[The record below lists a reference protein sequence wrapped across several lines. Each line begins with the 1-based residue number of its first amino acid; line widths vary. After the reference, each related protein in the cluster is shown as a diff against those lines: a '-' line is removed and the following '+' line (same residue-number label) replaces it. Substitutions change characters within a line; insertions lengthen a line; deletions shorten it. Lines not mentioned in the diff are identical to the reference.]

1 MKREH
6 WLIGYSIGV
15 GLPGWIWLLWHSHM
29 PSMPIWHIIAVLL
42 IALLI
47 ESAGYRVPPAD
58 PHSLTGIVILSLA
71 LMGQPWVAT
80 LIIAINA
87 FAVGMALPFIDRR
100 PITFYSA
107 VVRPWARA
115 GVRITAVAAGAWI
128 ASMIAGPV
136 GVALQIAIYPLII
149 ILNRWGRIQI
159 QQDTTGVAQWWR
171 GASLSILITEII
183 PLPLA
188 LLGAIVYSTLGIWY
202 FLLLC
207 LAVLGASAIMRQ
219 VTINLRNQQ
228 ASTNELAILNATSRA
243 IIRSEL
249 DVDALCELIYREA
262 GNVLDTSSFHLGIF
276 EPNSD
281 RYTLK
286 VRVQDKQRLEPLTV
300 DLPSGDGM
308 IGWMRQTGRSLLVSD
323 FVSEMDRL
331 PARPRYQSANPPRSG
346 VYVPLIS
353 GDTVIGSISVQSQR
367 INAFSSDDLRRLS
380 QIAEQAAVAITKART
395 FHEARERAIQLQ
407 AIQDVAA
414 HLSVML
420 EPDELLP
427 EVTRLIREHFGYHP
441 VHLITID
448 DDGRLFFRASTSDA
462 MGGVRIR
469 TALRQ
474 SDKGIISTVAQTG
487 QALLVNDV
495 YNDARYV
502 EDDPHTQSEL
512 AVPIRFADRTIGV
525 LDVQS
530 SEPWRFQDTDMF
542 VMQTLADQVALAL
555 ERARA
560 FSAQRAEAQRLNV
573 LLQAADMLNRP
584 VPLDDLL
591 NTAVQLPIQLLG
603 CRCCCYLSWH
613 EHEQR
618 FVIDAVAGLDMD
630 HTQRLLGQTLA
641 AHAFDV
647 SEHAANNVQL
657 QQLPAAIAHTLTPFA
672 NQDVLVLIARGRGS
686 IPGVLVAD
694 YPLESRPYGDREQ
707 QLFGGLAGQIGSAI
721 ENALLEQDAD
731 NAARLE
737 EELRLARDI
746 QNSLLPDT
754 APLLAGWRINA
765 LWQAARVIGGD
776 FYDYWPLKGQH
787 GQKQFGFVIA
797 DVSDKGMAAALFMA
811 LSRSLVRAAALDGSD
826 PAVALMRANRW
837 ITRDSESGMF
847 VTIFYGILDVD
858 SGSLCYSCAGHNPPL
873 LVHADG
879 SSQELS
885 TPGIALGIIDDI
897 KLTSSTI
904 TLQPG
909 DTLVCYTDGVT
920 ESFDDGDQQYGVTR
934 LKQVIQ
940 RHMRDHTAAIV
951 TAIADDVSAFSEG
964 RIYDDVTLL
973 VLQRQ

>member
-15 GLPGWIWLLWHSHM
+15 GLPGWIWLVWQSHV
-29 PSMPIWHIIAVLL
+29 PTMPIWHIVAVLL
-42 IALLI
+42 FALCI
-47 ESAGYRVPPAD
+47 ESVGYRVPPAD
-58 PHSLTGIVILSLA
+58 PHTLTGIIILSIA
-71 LMGQPWVAT
+71 LVGEPWVAM

-87 FAVGMALPFIDRR
+87 CIVGIALPYFDRR
-100 PITFYSA
+100 TFNLYDWVA
-107 VVRPWARA
+107 RPWARA
-115 GVRITAVAAGAWI
+115 GVRVAGVALGAWI
-128 ASMIAGPV
+128 ATTIAGPIGVVLQIAVYPLVIIVSRWGRLHIQHGAV
-136 GVALQIAIYPLII
+136 GVAE
-149 ILNRWGRIQI
+149 
-159 QQDTTGVAQWWR
+159 WWR
-171 GASLSILITEII
+171 STSLSIILTEII

-188 LLGAIVYSTLGIWY
+188 LLGAVTYTSLGIWY

-207 LAVLGASAIMRQ
+207 LAILGASTVMRQ
-219 VTINLRNQQ
+219 VTTKLRNQRVY
-228 ASTNELAILNATSRA
+228 SNELVMLNSTSRA

-286 VRVQDKQRLEPLTV
+286 VRVQDNQRLAPLTV

-308 IGWMRQTGRSLLVSD
+308 IGWMRQTGRSLLVVN
-323 FVSEMDRL
+323 FRKEMHIL
-331 PARPRYQSANPPRSG
+331 PARPRYQSSNPPLSG
-346 VYVPLIS
+346 IYVPLIS
-353 GDTVIGSISVQSQR
+353 GDTVIGTISVQSPR
-367 INAFSSDDLRRLS
+367 ERAFSTDDLHRLG

-395 FHEARERAIQLQ
+395 FHEARERAVQLQ

-441 VHLITID
+441 VHLITLD
-448 DDGRLFFRASTSDA
+448 DEGQLFFRASTSDA
-462 MGGVRIR
+462 LGGQRIR

-474 SDKGIISTVAQTG
+474 SDKGIISTVAQSG

-495 YNDARYV
+495 HNDPRYV
-502 EDDPHTQSEL
+502 EDDPHTRSEL

-530 SEPWRFQDTDMF
+530 NEPWRFQDTDMF
-542 VMQTLADQVALAL
+542 VMRTLADQVALAL

-573 LLQAADMLNRP
+573 LLHAADMLNRP

-591 NTAVQLPIQLLG
+591 NTAVQLPIQLIG
-603 CRCCCYLSWH
+603 CRRCCYLRWH
-613 EHEQR
+613 DNQLVVE
-618 FVIDAVAGLDMD
+618 AVAGLDSAISSTLIGLQID
-630 HTQRLLGQTLA
+630 ATAFTIPEHHAHTVHMHHLPPYLA
-641 AHAFDV
+641 EA
-647 SEHAANNVQL
+647 
-657 QQLPAAIAHTLTPFA
+657 LPAFAH
-672 NQDVLVLIARGRGS
+672 QDVLLLIARGRSS
-686 IPGVLVAD
+686 IPGILIAD
-694 YPLESRPYGDREQ
+694 YPNGSRAFGDREQ
-707 QLFGGLAGQIGSAI
+707 QMFSGLANQIGSAI

-746 QNSLLPDT
+746 QNSLLPDV
-754 APLLAGWRINA
+754 APQLPGWNVNA
-765 LWQAARVIGGD
+765 LWKAARVIGGD
-776 FYDYWPLKGQH
+776 FYDYWPLTGSQ

-826 PAVALMRANRW
+826 PAVALTRANRW

-847 VTIFYGILDVD
+847 VTIFYGVLDVEQ
-858 SGSLCYSCAGHNPPL
+858 GTLCYTCAGHNPPL
-873 LVHADG
+873 LMHTDG
-879 SSQELS
+879 SYDELS
-885 TPGIALGIIDDI
+885 TPGIALGIIDSI
-897 KLTSSTI
+897 TLTSRTI
-904 TLQPG
+904 TLAPG

-920 ESFDDGDQQYGVTR
+920 ESFDDGDQQYGVPR
-934 LKQVIQ
+934 LREVIQ
-940 RHMRDHTAAIV
+940 RHITHHSDTIV
-951 TAIADDVSAFSEG
+951 TAIADDVAAFSEG
-964 RIYDDVTLL
+964 RIYDDITLF
-973 VLQRQ
+973 VIQRQ

>member
-15 GLPGWIWLLWHSHM
+15 GLPGWIWLVWYSHM
-29 PSMPIWHIIAVLL
+29 PTMPIWHIAAIL
-42 IALLI
+42 ILALCI
-47 ESAGYRVPPAD
+47 ESAGYRVPPSGMY
-58 PHSLTGIVILSLA
+58 SLAGIVVLSVA
-71 LMGQPWVAT
+71 LIGQPWVAM
-80 LIIAINA
+80 LIV
-87 FAVGMALPFIDRR
+87 AVNVLIVEGILLFIDRR
-100 PITFYSA
+100 TLSFDNSIT
-107 VVRPWARA
+107 RLWAQS
-115 GVRITAVAAGAWI
+115 GVRISAVAVGAWLATLI
-128 ASMIAGPV
+128 P
-136 GVALQIAIYPLII
+136 GVMGVILQIAVYPLII
-149 ILNRWGRIQI
+149 IMGLWVHIRIQHDI
-159 QQDTTGVAQWWR
+159 NDLSEWWQHS
-171 GASLSILITEII
+171 AKSITITEII
-183 PLPLA
+183 PLPIA
-188 LLGAIVYSTLGIWY
+188 LLGAVTYTTLGIWY

-207 LAVLGASAIMRQ
+207 VALFGTSVVIRQIATKLQNQRALA
-219 VTINLRNQQ
+219 
-228 ASTNELAILNATSRA
+228 NELSMLNATSRA
-243 IIRSEL
+243 IIYSEL

-286 VRVQDKQRLEPLTV
+286 VRIQDKQRLEPLTV

-323 FVSEMDRL
+323 FVKEMPIL

-353 GDTVIGSISVQSQR
+353 GDTVIGSISVQSPR
-367 INAFSSDDLRRLS
+367 INAFSSDDLRRLR
-380 QIAEQAAVAITKART
+380 QIAEQAAVAINKART
-395 FHEARERAIQLQ
+395 FHEARERAKQLQ

-441 VHLITID
+441 VHLITLD
-448 DDGRLFFRASTSDA
+448 EEDRLFFRASTSDA
-462 MGGVRIR
+462 MGGIRIR
-469 TALRQ
+469 TILRQ
-474 SDKGIISTVAQTG
+474 SDKGIISTVANTG
-487 QALLVNDV
+487 HSLLVNDV
-495 YNDARYV
+495 HNDPRYV
-502 EDDPHTQSEL
+502 EDDPNTRSEL

-530 SEPWRFQDTDMF
+530 SESWRFQDTDMF

-584 VPLDDLL
+584 VPLDELL
-591 NTAVQLPIQLLG
+591 NTAVQLPLQLLG
-603 CRCCCYLSWH
+603 CRRCCYLSWH
-613 EHEQR
+613 DQHM
-618 FVIDAVAGLDMD
+618 VIEAIAGLDSATSSLLIGSEIDATAFTITD
-630 HTQRLLGQTLA
+630 HSTHT
-641 AHAFDV
+641 
-647 SEHAANNVQL
+647 VQL
-657 QQLPAAIAHTLTPFA
+657 QQLPPHLASILPPFA
-672 NQDVLVLIARGRGS
+672 NQQVLVLIARGRSS
-686 IPGVLVAD
+686 IPGILVAD
-694 YPLESRPYGDREQ
+694 YPMESRPYGDREQ
-707 QLFGGLAGQIGSAI
+707 QMFSGLAGQIGSAI
-721 ENALLEQDAD
+721 ENALLELDAD

-737 EELRLARDI
+737 DELRLARDI

-754 APLLAGWRINA
+754 APHLAGWHVNA

-776 FYDYWPLKGQH
+776 FYDYWPLTGSQ

-847 VTIFYGILDVD
+847 VTIFYGILDIEH
-858 SGSLCYSCAGHNPPL
+858 GTLCYTCAGHNPPL
-873 LVHADG
+873 LMRADG

-885 TPGIALGIIDDI
+885 TPGIALGIIDNI
-897 KLTSSTI
+897 TLTSSMVTI
-904 TLQPG
+904 NPG

-920 ESFDDGDQQYGVTR
+920 ESFDDADQQYGVTR
-934 LKQVIQ
+934 LKHVIQ
-940 RHMRDHTAAIV
+940 RTMPHPSASIV
-951 TAIADDVSAFSEG
+951 TAIADDVAAFSEG

-973 VLQRQ
+973 VIQRQ

>member
-1 MKREH
+1 
-6 WLIGYSIGV
+6 
-15 GLPGWIWLLWHSHM
+15 M
-29 PSMPIWHIIAVLL
+29 PLWHIIAIL
-42 IALLI
+42 ILALLI

-58 PHSLTGIVILSLA
+58 PHALTGIVILSIA
-71 LMGQPWVAT
+71 LMGEPWVAAI
-80 LIIAINA
+80 IIAINA
-87 FAVGMALPFIDRR
+87 FVVGMALPFVDRR
-100 PITFYSA
+100 PVNFYSA
-107 VVRPWARA
+107 VARPWSRA
-115 GVRITAVAAGAWI
+115 GVRIIAIAIGAWLATLI
-128 ASMIAGPV
+128 PGIIGIV
-136 GVALQIAIYPLII
+136 IQIAVYPLILI
-149 ILNRWGRIQI
+149 VNRWGRVIIQH
-159 QQDTTGVAQWWR
+159 GVAGVEQWWR
-171 GASLSILITEII
+171 SAALSILITEII

-188 LLGAIVYSTLGIWY
+188 LLGAIVYPTLGIWY

-207 LAVLGASAIMRQ
+207 LAVLGTSAIMRQ

-286 VRVQDKQRLEPLTV
+286 VRVQDKHRLEPLTV

-323 FVSEMDRL
+323 FVAEMNRL
-331 PARPRYQSANPPRSG
+331 PARPRYQSSNPPRSG
-346 VYVPLIS
+346 IYVPLIS
-353 GDTVIGSISVQSQR
+353 GDVVIGSISVQSPR
-367 INAFSSDDLRRLS
+367 INAFSADDLRRLN
-380 QIAEQAAVAITKART
+380 QIADQAAVAITKART

-414 HLSVML
+414 HLSDML

-441 VHLITID
+441 VHCITIN
-448 DDGRLFFRASTSDA
+448 DDGTLFFRASTSDA
-462 MGGVRIR
+462 RGGERIR
-469 TALRQ
+469 TALQ
-474 SDKGIISTVAQTG
+474 HAQKGIISTVAQTG

-495 YNDARYV
+495 HNDARYV
-502 EDDPHTQSEL
+502 EDDPNTRSEL
-512 AVPIRFADRTIGV
+512 AVPIRFADRIIGV

-530 SEPWRFQDTDMF
+530 NEPWRFQDTDMF

-573 LLQAADMLNRP
+573 LLHAADMLNRP

-591 NTAVQLPIQLLG
+591 NTAVQLPLQLLG
-603 CRCCCYLSWH
+603 CRRCCYLSFDH
-613 EHEQR
+613 QHNQFVVEASAGLHVIEAEQLVSQR
-618 FVIDAVAGLDMD
+618 IDATSIDI
-630 HTQRLLGQTLA
+630 
-641 AHAFDV
+641 HALPSNIVEF
-647 SEHAANNVQL
+647 
-657 QQLPAAIAHTLTPFA
+657 QQLPTSVTQVLRPFA
-672 NQDVLVLIARGRGS
+672 HQHTLVLIARGRSS
-686 IPGVLVAD
+686 IPGILVAD
-694 YPLESRPYGDREQ
+694 YPIESRPYGAREQ
-707 QLFGGLAGQIGSAI
+707 QMFSGLAGQIGSAI
-721 ENALLEQDAD
+721 ENALLELDAD

-746 QNSLLPDT
+746 QNSLLPDA
-754 APLLAGWRINA
+754 APVVPGWQINA
-765 LWQAARVIGGD
+765 LWKAARVIGGD
-776 FYDYWPLKGQH
+776 FYDYWPLTGSH

-826 PAVALMRANRW
+826 PAAALMRANRW

-847 VTIFYGILDVD
+847 VTIFYGILDTQ
-858 SGSLCYSCAGHNPPL
+858 SGELCFACAGHNPPL
-873 LVHADG
+873 LMRADG
-879 SSQELS
+879 THAELT
-885 TPGIALGIIDDI
+885 TPGIALGIIEEI
-897 KLTSSTI
+897 RLTSSTVVM
-904 TLQPG
+904 QPG

-920 ESFDDGDQQYGVTR
+920 ESFDDHDQQYGVTR

-940 RHMRDHTAAIV
+940 RHSTAHSEQIV

-973 VLQRQ
+973 VIQRS